1 MAVDSL
7 CRASTLKIFFTLP
20 LLAVG
25 LGIASSADANNVSVS
40 STVQAGRVLLVLHNN
55 HPETPVT
62 LERVEVPTGMV
73 RKRGGLAAVDHR
85 VIQQHLAIGEASTVD
100 LGSVEQVFDGGGTS
114 EESTAALRSIMAVG
128 ADRCLTRHTP
138 VTVHMR
144 LAGGSIR
151 LLHGVPVS
159 YCHPR
164 ADATR

>member
-1 MAVDSL
+1 M
-7 CRASTLKIFFTLP
+7 KIFFTLP

-25 LGIASSADANNVSVS
+25 LGIASRADANNVSVS

-62 LERVEVPTGMV
+62 LERIEVPTGMV
-73 RKRGGLAAVDHR
+73 WKRGGLAAVDHR
-85 VIQQHLAIGEASTVD
+85 VIQRHLAIGEASTVD
-100 LGSVEQVFDGGGTS
+100 LGSIEQVFDGGGTP
-114 EESTAALRSIMAVG
+114 EVSTAAIRSITAVG
-128 ADRCLTRHTP
+128 ADLCLTRHTP

-164 ADATR
+164 ADTAR

>member
-1 MAVDSL
+1 M
-7 CRASTLKIFFTLP
+7 KILLTLP

-25 LGIASSADANNVSVS
+25 LGIASRADANNVSVS
-40 STVQAGRVLLVLHNN
+40 STVRAGRVLLVLHNN
-55 HPETPVT
+55 HPETPVA

-73 RKRGGLAAVDHR
+73 RKRGGLVALDHR
-85 VIQQHLAIGEASTVD
+85 VIQQGLAIGEASTVD
-100 LGSVEQVFDGGGTS
+100 LGSVEQVFDGGGTA
-114 EESTAALRSIMAVG
+114 EESTAVLRSITTVG

-159 YCHPR
+159 YCYPR
-164 ADATR
+164 ADASR

>member
-1 MAVDSL
+1 M
-7 CRASTLKIFFTLP
+7 KILLTLP

-25 LGIASSADANNVSVS
+25 LGIASRADANNVSVS
-40 STVQAGRVLLVLHNN
+40 STVRAGRVLLVLHNN
-55 HPETPVT
+55 HPETPVA

-73 RKRGGLAAVDHR
+73 RKRGGLVALDHR
-85 VIQQHLAIGEASTVD
+85 VIQQGLAIGEASTVD
-100 LGSVEQVFDGGGTS
+100 LGSVEQVFDGGGTA
-114 EESTAALRSIMAVG
+114 EESTAVLGSITTVG

-159 YCHPR
+159 YCYPR
-164 ADATR
+164 ADASR

>member
-1 MAVDSL
+1 M
-7 CRASTLKIFFTLP
+7 KILLALP

-25 LGIASSADANNVSVS
+25 LGIASRADANNVSVS
-40 STVQAGRVLLVLHNN
+40 STVQDDRVLLVLHNN
-55 HPETPVT
+55 HPETPVA
-62 LERVEVPTGMV
+62 LERIEVPTGMV
-73 RKRGGLAAVDHR
+73 RKRGGLSAVDHR
-85 VIQQHLAIGEASTVD
+85 VIQQRLAIGEASTVD
-100 LGSVEQVFDGGGTS
+100 LGRVEQVFDGGGTA
-114 EESTAALRSIMAVG
+114 EESTAVLRSITTAG

-164 ADATR
+164 ADATK